1 MFTHIVLY
9 KLKNPSE
16 ENKKALQEKFQ
27 SMVGNVPQIRSLESG
42 TDGLGLDRSFDV
54 SLYVKFDSKTIHSTE
69 TLPNMCTA
77 WLKNRYPWILNNGK
91 RKIAG
96 KGISGNAYS
105 FSFFTG
111 LRFSAISCFYS
122 ARQPAAA

>member
-42 TDGLGLDRSFDV
+42 TDSLCLDRSFDV
-54 SLYVKFDSKTIHSTE
+54 SLYVKFDSKQDFFDYKDYPFHRNVAEYVHSVVE
-69 TLPNMCTA
+69 
-77 WLKNRYPWILNNGK
+77 K
-91 RKIAG
+91 
-96 KGISGNAYS
+96 SVS
-105 FSFFTG
+105 VDFE
-111 LRFSAISCFYS
+111 
-122 ARQPAAA
+122 

>member
-54 SLYVKFDSKTIHSTE
+54 SLYVKFDSKQDFFDY
-69 TLPNMCTA
+69 
-77 WLKNRYPWILNNGK
+77 KDYPFHRNVA
-91 RKIAG
+91 AG
-96 KGISGNAYS
+96 CLA
-105 FSFFTG
+105 
-111 LRFSAISCFYS
+111 L
-122 ARQPAAA
+122 